1 MNEYF
6 QLAIAFTALSI
17 ALFYLA
23 FALHKKGKR
32 EKRRYAEEMVDREVK
47 KWEAETA
54 QRRAAGFS
62 SN

>member
-6 QLAIAFTALSI
+6 QLAIAFAVLSI

-23 FALHKKGKR
+23 SVLNRRA
-32 EKRRYAEEMVDREVK
+32 KRRYADEMVDREVK

-54 QRRAAGFS
+54 EKRAAGFPF
-62 SN
+62 N